1 MASRSSEPR
10 GLRETA
16 KETVDSGLDYARAR
30 GALLKLEAEEA
41 RERIR
46 RISIAAMVGAF
57 LFVAG
62 YTFAIYLGTRLA
74 SREWFGDRWQLALAT
89 VAGFHLLLG
98 IVFLLVA
105 RARARRSNLFQSS
118 ISQLERDRVWLQ
130 ELQDEIKSRR

>member
-10 GLRETA
+10 GIREAA
-16 KETVDSGLDYARAR
+16 KDAVDSGLDYARAR
-30 GALLKLEAEEA
+30 GALLKLEADEA

-46 RISIAAMVGAF
+46 SISVAGAIGAF
-57 LFVAG
+57 LSIVG
-62 YTFAIYLGTRLA
+62 YTLAVYLGTRLA
-74 SREWFGDRWQLALAT
+74 SREWFADRWQLALAA

-118 ISQLERDRVWLQ
+118 ILQMERDRVWLQ